1 MRRFAPPCARAANSE
16 PPNLSSCEEQK
27 DSSATTATHQQVNH
41 NQEMAPKSSK
51 SPSSATKDDNKN
63 EHIDKVIEEKTS
75 EVAAAPE
82 KADEAAF
89 SPPYTFIHITR
100 LSMPIMYAKA

>member
-1 MRRFAPPCARAANSE
+1 MRHFAPPCARAASSE

-27 DSSATTATHQQVNH
+27 EGSETTATHQQVNH

-63 EHIDKVIEEKTS
+63 EHIDKVIEEKPS
-75 EVAAAPE
+75 EVGAAPE
-82 KADEAAF
+82 TDDEAAF
-89 SPPYTFIHITR
+89 SRTCTFIHITR
-100 LSMPIMYAKA
+100 LFMPIMYAKA